1 LFTVLSHRPP
11 DAASNAPRGRARM
24 ENHKGGHV
32 TVPTLCL
39 LRPSGRRVHAQA
51 DAPSRDP
58 QGERARRVLQD
69 VAARRERPP
78 LRAARVD
85 VSRRRSPSES
95 PGRDRGLVPHS
106 RRTTLRP
113 CSGTRR
119 SRTSHC
125 PSNAARHFAEL
136 SRARGLCAKHGAD
149 GKLASVST
157 STSGDAYDG
166 RSPGVLLV
174 PVLYGRRGMIWSM
187 GERTGGGNLSV

>member
-1 LFTVLSHRPP
+1 MPLTADASMHRL
-11 DAASNAPRGRARM
+11 
-24 ENHKGGHV
+24 
-32 TVPTLCL
+32 TL
-39 LRPSGRRVHAQA
+39 V
-51 DAPSRDP
+51 APSRDP
-58 QGERARRVLQD
+58 LGERARRVLQD
-69 VAARRERPP
+69 VAVRHERPP

-106 RRTTLRP
+106 RRTLRP

-125 PSNAARHFAEL
+125 ASNADRHFAEL

-149 GKLASVST
+149 GKLVSVST
-157 STSGDAYDG
+157 SEPTSGDAYDG
-166 RSPGVLLV
+166 RSLGVPLV
-174 PVLYGRRGMIWSM
+174 PVLYGHRGMIWSM